1 MSSLL
6 LLEIV
11 SFVSINMYLE
21 LVEKLESVE
30 L

>member
-21 LVEKLESVE
+21 LVEKLDSVE